1 MHRYLLFSGQ
11 KLAHSQLLATSL
23 AGLAILTVIFLYL
36 INLSFES
43 EQRLRLQT
51 QTGVKIP
58 TAEDLWETCDIFVIS
73 LPNRQDRRRDMERLR
88 IALGLEWI
96 YVDALSADSHFVTVI
111 MDWVRTIRFLLEPAV
126 NTTAPSPNATIHF
139 AWPGNLEA
147 LARSTQEIELWS
159 SDKSPWDLSTGFI
172 PPPAY
177 RPIACATND
186 YTLAVAPLPEHMVLT
201 PARVACWHSH
211 LSAIHRVAN
220 NNLPDAPGVAFI
232 FEDDVDMEKDVRQ
245 QTQTLWRSLPED
257 WDIVFLGHCW
267 SDEGRGLPLSPYMLS
282 ATAHPVSSNSRLF
295 ASTNPKCTHA
305 YALSRI
311 GARRLLLHLQYTPF
325 AYSRAIDQAFAWL
338 VQSHRLKSFSVV
350 PSLVVQRKVTKSD
363 VTVGN
368 GTGSKWK
375 DPLTHGILENI
386 P

>member
-11 KLAHSQLLATSL
+11 KLAHSQLLATFL

-43 EQRLRLQT
+43 AQRLRLQT

-58 TAEDLWETCDIFVIS
+58 TAEHLWETCDIFVIS

-96 YVDALSADSHFVTVI
+96 YVDALSADSRFVTVI

-126 NTTAPSPNATIHF
+126 NTTASSPNATIHF

-172 PPPAY
+172 PPSAY

-201 PARVACWHSH
+201 PARIACWHSH

-232 FEDDVDMEKDVRQ
+232 FEDDVDMEADVRQ
-245 QTQTLWRSLPED
+245 QTQTLWRYLPED
-257 WDIVFLGHCW
+257 WDIVFLG
-267 SDEGRGLPLSPYMLS
+267 EEI
-282 ATAHPVSSNSRLF
+282 
-295 ASTNPKCTHA
+295 PK
-305 YALSRI
+305 
-311 GARRLLLHLQYTPF
+311 
-325 AYSRAIDQAFAWL
+325 WL
-338 VQSHRLKSFSVV
+338 ELNGLKSDIPRSLLVGRRARPSFITIYAISNCASCVLKF
-350 PSLVVQRKVTKSD
+350 SLVCFDKPQVYPRLCSLS
-363 VTVGN
+363 N
-368 GTGSKWK
+368 WCPPPPS
-375 DPLTHGILENI
+375 PSSIYPICIL
-386 P
+386 